1 MQLCNGNSYKS
12 IIAGLGLV
20 ALKQAQDVGMS
31 ADLTRGPRPREAVH
45 DKWIMWIKW
54 IKSRGE
60 VEGNRTQLLHEFDG
74 LTSTAR
80 ASISESFS
88 ILFAK
93 VTVGWCKCHPVSSFF
108 TYLVIGW
115 STEAPVSR
123 PWAPSWTSRA
133 TRDPDCPRWS
143 QKKESGDW
151 DPRDP
156 WKCYVSLQIKSLQYV
171 IWNNYEIC

>member
-1 MQLCNGNSYKS
+1 MDTLYISAVSFDDLGCLFFQFRSYVFFIHSQTLEIDGNWIVLQLCNGNSYKS

-93 VTVGWCKCHPVSSFF
+93 VTVG
-108 TYLVIGW
+108 
-115 STEAPVSR
+115 
-123 PWAPSWTSRA
+123 
-133 TRDPDCPRWS
+133 
-143 QKKESGDW
+143 
-151 DPRDP
+151 
-156 WKCYVSLQIKSLQYV
+156 
-171 IWNNYEIC
+171 